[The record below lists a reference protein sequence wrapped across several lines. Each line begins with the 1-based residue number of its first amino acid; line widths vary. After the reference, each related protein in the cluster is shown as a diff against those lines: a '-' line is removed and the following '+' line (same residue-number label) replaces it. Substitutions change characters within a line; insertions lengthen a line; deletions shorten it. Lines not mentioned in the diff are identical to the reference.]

1 MSSPKIHHF
10 VPQSLL
16 RNFSISGEDKKIW
29 VYDKLRSRAWP
40 EAIKTAGGEK
50 YFNTVIKDGDRLD
63 FEFAFDELDREL
75 PNLIH
80 QIIATEDVSALDP
93 EQRYKLAFLAVIQ
106 LLRVK
111 IVRHTHIEFRTQ
123 LKKALADLGLKDQ
136 ADSVECATDNDGRV
150 ASLSLLA
157 DSRRMASWLAEK
169 ELTLYKATSGLFFW
183 TSDNPI
189 QMANHFPGGSL
200 GLMAR
205 GVDVY
210 WPISSQLILSFR
222 CPSVTAKLAFE
233 NPNLARFLSAEPRL
247 SCRPIDVRWFNQLQA
262 RRSTRFLYSCKN
274 DYQAALEDIQ
284 DPKDYKNPVL
294 IQVGKV
300 GTWPKRQGMPDQISL
315 HVSGLKTEHLL
326 EVVNWKRDSG
336 GYLVTLSP
344 QAKDMLIHLLED
356 SPFQQA
362 EIHNPCGEG
371 WGMRDVLIEVI
382 ASEPLTIRIEHSD
395 PALRL
400 LASEIHS
407 D

>member
-1 MSSPKIHHF
+1 MSLPKIHHF

-16 RNFSISGEDKKIW
+16 RNFSIGGEGKKIW
-29 VYDKLRSRAWP
+29 VYDKLQTRAWP
-40 EAIKTAGGEK
+40 EGIKTAGGEK
-50 YFNTVIKDGDRLD
+50 YFNTVMKDDDRLD
-63 FEFAFDELDREL
+63 FESAFDEVDREL
-75 PNLIH
+75 PNLIN
-80 QIIATEDVSALDP
+80 QIVAAEDVSALSP

-111 IVRHTHIEFRTQ
+111 MVRHTHIAFRAQ
-123 LKKALADLGLKDQ
+123 LKKVLDDLGLKDQ
-136 ADSVECATDNDGRV
+136 ADSIECATDNDGRV
-150 ASLSLLA
+150 VSLSLLA
-157 DSRRMASWLAEK
+157 DSRRMVSCLAEK
-169 ELTLYKATSGLFFW
+169 ELTLYKAASGHFFW

-222 CPSVTAKLAFE
+222 CPSVTAKLAFG
-233 NPNLARFLSAEPRL
+233 NPKLAGFLSAEPLL
-247 SCRPIDVRWFNQLQA
+247 SCRPLDVRWFNQLQA
-262 RRSTRFLYSCKN
+262 RRSTRFLYSCKD
-274 DYQAALEDIQ
+274 DYCAALEDIH
-284 DPKDYKNPVL
+284 DPKDHKNPVL
-294 IQVGKV
+294 FQVGEL
-300 GTWPKRQGMPDQISL
+300 GTWPKMQGMPDQISL
-315 HVSGLKTEHLL
+315 LVSGLKTEHLL
-326 EVVNWKRDSG
+326 EVVNWKRGSG

-344 QAKDMLIHLLED
+344 QAKDMLIRLLED

-382 ASEPLTIRIEHSD
+382 ATEPLTIRIDHSD
-395 PALRL
+395 PALQL
-400 LASEIHS
+400 LASEIDS